1 MRAEPKG
8 GPDGSRLMSK
18 GPFMFKPDSFVL
30 KYEIILSLWPEEPS
44 YGKCKGNTRSL
55 NHSSVARSG
64 TVISV
69 CFFLTQ
75 LGRVSNVASG

>member
-8 GPDGSRLMSK
+8 GHDGSRLLSK

-30 KYEIILSLWPEEPS
+30 KYEVILSLWPEEPL

-69 CFFLTQ
+69 CIFLTQ
-75 LGRVSNVASG
+75 LESVSNVTSG